1 MTAAARGT
9 RLAML
14 AALAGAC
21 AISASQ
27 AGVTESHWISD
38 NEDCDFLN
46 PINWSGPVP
55 DETVT
60 AIFDLDPTLEIGP
73 FVCFDFNEASHRV
86 IVRAGDPEFYMFGFP
101 KGGGQISLAY
111 ELVGDSPAA
120 PSLVVG
126 EAAGQD
132 VSLRIVDGHVTTG
145 STVLGLAAGSSGLLE
160 LDSGLTALDVSLTCA
175 NRLFVGD
182 GGSGAVEV
190 EDKTTISCGTAQ
202 LGIQPGSYGQITLN
216 NPDVS
221 LSVGALLLVGGAGEG
236 FLQAGFSGD
245 PVGITSGSAVVGGA
259 ATSVGLVELGGQS
272 TWSSSGTLTVANAG
286 QGAVVISGD
295 SDLETASAVIGQQFG
310 AQGSVTV
317 MDLGSTWT
325 INGALDIG
333 LLGEGSLTIENNG
346 AVFAMDTFVT
356 LGTLTN
362 VPGGEVDEGGAG
374 SATVDGPASIWFID
388 GDLYVGFL
396 SVGTLTVA
404 DGGTVVSQSITVNPA
419 STLRVIN
426 GGTLAPAPVVEGL
439 LEGDGILQAPSV
451 TCNGTI
457 RPGNPVGTLTIDG
470 HLMGGAYVEIE
481 IAGAEPG
488 QFDVLAATGSAAVG
502 GVVVAFQE
510 GYAPQSGDTFE
521 IFTAASLSGNLD
533 PLLPALPEPL
543 LWLVNLEPGS
553 LVLVISKP
561 GDTDGDGVVSVT
573 DLLVLLGTWGSC
585 PPEPDPCPADFNGNG
600 MVDVQDLLIL
610 LGNFDV

>member
-1 MTAAARGT
+1 MTAAARMI
-9 RLAML
+9 RLVML
-14 AALAGAC
+14 AALAGAW
-21 AISASQ
+21 ATSSSQ

-38 NEDCDFLN
+38 NEDCDFVN

-60 AIFDLDPTLEIGP
+60 AIFDLEPTLEIGP
-73 FVCFDFNEASHRV
+73 FVCFGFDEASHRV

-111 ELVGDSPAA
+111 ELFGDSAAA

-160 LDSGLTALDVSLTCA
+160 LDTVFSALDVSLTCA

-182 GGSGAVEV
+182 GGSGAVEA

-236 FLQAGFSGD
+236 YLLAGLTDG
-245 PVGITSGSAVVGGA
+245 PVSVTCGSAVVGGA
-259 ATSVGLVELGGQS
+259 AASVGLVELGGQS

-286 QGAVVISGD
+286 QGTVVISGD

-310 AQGSVTV
+310 SLGAVTV
-317 MDLGSTWT
+317 RDLGSTWA

-333 LLGEGSLTIENNG
+333 FLGEGSLTIENNG
-346 AVFAMDTFVT
+346 AVFALDTFVT

-362 VPGGEVDEGGAG
+362 LFDENGGVG
-374 SATVDGPASIWFID
+374 SATVEGPASIWFID

-396 SVGTLTVA
+396 AVGTLTVA

-419 STLRVIN
+419 STLRVVN
-426 GGTLAPAPVVEGL
+426 GGTLAPGPVVEGL
-439 LEGDGILQAPSV
+439 LEGDGILQTPSV
-451 TCNGTI
+451 SSSGTI
-457 RPGNPVGTLTIDG
+457 RAGNPVGTLTIDG
-470 HLMGGAYVEIE
+470 DLFGSAGLEIE
-481 IAGAEPG
+481 IAGADPG
-488 QFDVLAATGSAAVG
+488 QFDVLAVTGSAALG
-502 GVVVAFQE
+502 GVTVAFQE
-510 GYAPQSGDTFE
+510 GYTPQSGDTFE
-521 IFTAASLSGNLD
+521 IITAASLVGNLD
-533 PLLPALPEPL
+533 PVLPALPEPL
-543 LWLVNLEPGS
+543 LWVVHLEAGS

-561 GDTDGDGVVSVT
+561 GDIDGDGVVSVT
-573 DLLVLLGTWGSC
+573 DLLALLSAWGPC
-585 PPEPDPCPADFNGNG
+585 PPDPEPCPADFNGVG
-600 MVDVQDLLIL
+600 AVDVTDLLTL
-610 LGNFDV
+610 LGNFDT